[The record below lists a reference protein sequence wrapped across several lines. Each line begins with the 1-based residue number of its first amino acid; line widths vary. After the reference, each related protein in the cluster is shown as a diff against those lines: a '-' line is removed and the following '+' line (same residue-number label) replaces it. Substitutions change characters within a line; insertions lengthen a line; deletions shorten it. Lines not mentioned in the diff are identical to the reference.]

1 MQKSSDSSAELNFP
15 NREVLPL
22 VGNKESNTCPYHQT
36 PCLELKALWKVSYLF
51 FSGLSKWNPLQ
62 KMFIEH
68 LPGLRNY
75 GRHSRIY
82 TEKYLFER
90 SIKLIIESKFINRVQ
105 GLSSKVTVWI
115 CCAPFFCVAHVKHR
129 CTNQLGDQG

>member
-1 MQKSSDSSAELNFP
+1 
-15 NREVLPL
+15 
-22 VGNKESNTCPYHQT
+22 
-36 PCLELKALWKVSYLF
+36 
-51 FSGLSKWNPLQ
+51 
-62 KMFIEH
+62 MFIEH

-105 GLSSKVTVWI
+105 GLSSKVTV
-115 CCAPFFCVAHVKHR
+115 
-129 CTNQLGDQG
+129 